1 MNDVLRFSCPSCHA
15 QLAADTGR
23 ASQTAPC
30 PDCGQL
36 LILPGGKVPS
46 GQKVLRVKPA
56 KPLYMPPANPADPQP
71 AVPPSFP
78 LTHTPVEAAAVPD
91 MVAELDSRKSAAA
104 AESVQVEKPVPESGP
119 ETEPEIIKMN
129 EEVGMNPDAMSGTST
144 GFTAA
149 SAIAPGLGRCEAA
162 GEGDGE
168 ENPASTSLGI
178 TAENP
183 EAETTAKPPVAKPSS
198 PSGGKKKPLAAV
210 LLLALAGAGT
220 GIYLNRAALLAS
232 ISPGPPIP
240 AKSTSAN
247 AAGGSLATTKQ
258 SDDGPAKSGG
268 TKESANVAG
277 TGTTS
282 GEASGSRNMVNPPP
296 SPPVA
301 PQAPPEF
308 SGSAAS
314 GQPSSPPAATG
325 VPPVALAPAAVPKTP
340 LGRARLV
347 LDSFLAAPDWQKR
360 LEFSL
365 NPEAIR
371 DSMAAH
377 FRDHPDGPIPVAG
390 VSLMA
395 NDTVPGTTKSLFGF
409 RVRVRDFRSDIPMA
423 VEETDSGFRVDWPPF
438 LETYEQIGRAHV

>member
-1 MNDVLRFSCPSCHA
+1 
-15 QLAADTGR
+15 
-23 ASQTAPC
+23 
-30 PDCGQL
+30 
-36 LILPGGKVPS
+36 
-46 GQKVLRVKPA
+46 
-56 KPLYMPPANPADPQP
+56 
-71 AVPPSFP
+71 
-78 LTHTPVEAAAVPD
+78 
-91 MVAELDSRKSAAA
+91 
-104 AESVQVEKPVPESGP
+104 
-119 ETEPEIIKMN
+119 MN

-438 LETYEQIGRAHV
+438 LETYEQRLRGFMEKPGSEPGNFRVVLRRKHYFGPAVPGQDTVRQAYSVESPMRDEAFVVWIDLKSPVYTNKIVPKGVADWDSESFMVVRLEWHGDDKQGRWASLTDVIADNWQMR